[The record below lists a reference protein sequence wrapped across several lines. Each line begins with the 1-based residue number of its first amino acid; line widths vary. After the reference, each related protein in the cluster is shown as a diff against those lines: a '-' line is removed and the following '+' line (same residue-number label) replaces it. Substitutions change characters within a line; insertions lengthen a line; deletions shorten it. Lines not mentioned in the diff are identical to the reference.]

1 MSALDRFAP
10 KVLRV
15 ACVVVAIAA
24 LAVAVFAH
32 RAAAVDAAR
41 AAALRAAVDDV
52 RVDAARVDTLALSV
66 RLASLPSYDPLVDA
80 VAALR
85 RDIRALNVDDNAA
98 AAASVA
104 TLQTLVDE
112 RTAQIEELKGRR
124 SQLQNSERGLEQL
137 LADGA
142 VDDSLRAPLLAFL
155 LARNEK
161 TEDQLDAARAAAAAG
176 KNAVVAR
183 HVHIVLEGRR
193 LIEDTAARFLRA
205 PLADPASQLAL
216 VVDDG
221 VDSGARRAELAALLT
236 ALAAVVL
243 ALWFR

>member
-10 KVLRV
+10 KALRV
-15 ACVVVAIAA
+15 VCVVAAIAA
-24 LAVAVFAH
+24 LAVAVYAH

-41 AAALRAAVDDV
+41 AAALRAAVDNV

-85 RDIRALNVDDNAA
+85 KNVRALDVDDHAA

-104 TLQTLVDE
+104 TLRALIDE
-112 RTAQIEELKGRR
+112 RTMQIEELKGRR

-155 LARNEK
+155 LARTEK

-176 KNAVVAR
+176 DNAIVAR
-183 HVHIVLEGRR
+183 HVNIVLEGRR

-216 VVDDG
+216 VVDDDL
-221 VDSGARRAELAALLT
+221 DSGARRLELAAVLT
-236 ALAAVVL
+236 ALAAML
-243 ALWFR
+243 CALWLR